1 MGPRRAGSTATTFIP
16 GEAYVW
22 FVSKRPF
29 HFDGGNELVMR
40 GGASSCA
47 VNIPFGRRRLPEA
60 FLDIVFDGFVK
71 IGEGENRLVGFAVEE
86 GS

>member
-1 MGPRRAGSTATTFIP
+1 
-16 GEAYVW
+16 
-22 FVSKRPF
+22 
-29 HFDGGNELVMR
+29 MR

-47 VNIPFGRRRLPEA
+47 VNVPFGRRRPPEA